1 MSKKN
6 GFSMLETIIP
16 MVRLFPPARLRA
28 WRLGWYFNSSIALIT
43 RARVDVLTTLALLST
58 RETVAVETLA
68 RRATCSRFMSLIL
81 YKISQDWEPARAGGV
96 VIAIT
101 WLIAGAIV
109 LPIAAP
115 GEFPSTRRRL
125 PAGDGRGLPRSWC
138 RRSSDV
144 SGFRFV
150 LRQRCGRDTRRRPRG
165 RSGSAA
171 WRDVRR
177 HPRSDERSPHPT

>member
-68 RRATCSRFMSLIL
+68 RGAPCSRFMSLIL
-81 YKISQDWEPARAGGV
+81 YKIPRVWDRA
-96 VIAIT
+96 A
-101 WLIAGAIV
+101 
-109 LPIAAP
+109 
-115 GEFPSTRRRL
+115 
-125 PAGDGRGLPRSWC
+125 
-138 RRSSDV
+138 
-144 SGFRFV
+144 
-150 LRQRCGRDTRRRPRG
+150 RG
-165 RSGSAA
+165 RSC
-171 WRDVRR
+171 D
-177 HPRSDERSPHPT
+177 SDYMANCWHRQLPCQPIDEHRCVEDNHLGF